1 MKKTEMVSE
10 LNRIQWK
17 CHDMGCRV
25 PISADDSEARDAMA
39 EFCRLKVEDFYDIHG
54 VLGSGQFAVVK
65 KCCEKKSGLE
75 FAAKFIKKRRSRS
88 SRRGV
93 VPEDIKREVS
103 ILRELRHPNI
113 ISLHEVYENDTD
125 VTLILE
131 LVSGGELFDFL
142 AHKESLSEDEAT
154 EFLKQILDGVSYLHC
169 RRIAHFDLKPE
180 NIMLLENRAPKA
192 HVKIIDFGLAQSIVD
207 GVEFRHIFGTPE
219 FVAPEIVNYEPLG
232 VQADMWSIGVMTYI
246 LLSGASP
253 FLGDTKEETLSNISA
268 VEYKFDEE
276 YFKQTSALAKN
287 FIQRLLLKS
296 PKERM
301 NVEEAIHHPWIK
313 PKDKH
318 QLLHRKLS
326 FINLENLKS
335 FNARRKWRL
344 SLRVVRLCNQLSR
357 AHMPKAGTEQ
367 NHASCTTHMVDSDCA
382 SGDEDGLTMALDRLP
397 RETRAVHMDACD
409 EAGAQPSLNGAR

>member
-1 MKKTEMVSE
+1 
-10 LNRIQWK
+10 L
-17 CHDMGCRV
+17 
-25 PISADDSEARDAMA
+25 P
-39 EFCRLKVEDFYDIHG
+39 
-54 VLGSGQFAVVK
+54 SGQFAVVK

-219 FVAPEIVNYEPLG
+219 FVVPEIVNYEPLG

-296 PKERM
+296 PNRERM

-335 FNARRKWRL
+335 FNARRKWR
-344 SLRVVRLCNQLSR
+344 
-357 AHMPKAGTEQ
+357 
-367 NHASCTTHMVDSDCA
+367 
-382 SGDEDGLTMALDRLP
+382 
-397 RETRAVHMDACD
+397 
-409 EAGAQPSLNGAR
+409 